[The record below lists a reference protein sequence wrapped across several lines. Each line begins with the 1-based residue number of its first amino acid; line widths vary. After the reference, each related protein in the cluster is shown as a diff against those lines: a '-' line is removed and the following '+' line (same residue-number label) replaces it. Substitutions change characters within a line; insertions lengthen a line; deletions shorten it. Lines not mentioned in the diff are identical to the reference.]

1 MRQQSRRTLLH
12 IIRDSSK
19 GCPSAVRSRSS
30 VGRRHGSKECGEVR
44 APAPVVLANAPVV
57 PPRVSGT
64 SGERYMLH
72 LRS

>member
-1 MRQQSRRTLLH
+1 MRPQSRRTLLH
-12 IIRDSSK
+12 IIRGSSK

-30 VGRRHGSKECGEVR
+30 VGRRHGSKEGGEVR
-44 APAPVVLANAPVV
+44 APQSLANEPVV
-57 PPRVSGT
+57 PPRISGT